1 MELNEEEL
9 LKLVIAE
16 KDKLKKDYLQKI
28 NGIKQ
33 HYGVEFDV
41 NHFNNEKVKD
51 IKFVNLNYKQYYDN
65 LSVTYNGTNGKVDY
79 IDYDYSD
86 TRMVKKAN
94 HKRIIP
100 ELEKDFKLRLIV
112 AEVERA
118 NSDYLKELYEI
129 DSKYQSTKEN
139 LSSQERVLQINKND
153 EN

>member
-41 NHFNNEKVKD
+41 NHFSNEKVKD

-86 TRMVKKAN
+86 IRMVKKAN

-112 AEVERA
+112 AEIERA
-118 NSDYLKELYEI
+118 NSDYLKELHEI
-129 DSKYQSTKEN
+129 DSKYQATKEE
-139 LSSQERVLQINKND
+139 LSSPERVLQINKND